1 MTLKKK
7 FVSDAFKFM
16 VAAGSLAGT
25 LGIWKELAN
34 KDLVQASSIE
44 PMPQTADLQPLPT
57 VMPLLTVEITPSD
70 DNKTVTTIR
79 EVTVD
84 TTVQSN
90 STAANN
96 IGIVTLPAPSPVTTT
111 RSSRK

>member
-70 DNKTVTTIR
+70 DKTVTTIR

-90 STAANN
+90 PTAANN